1 MNFDHVTDTP
11 LLQGILSL
19 DADLVRSLFTIQSL
33 NKGQVLYYQGDRA
46 DSMCIVRSGLLVKS
60 FESGH
65 RTFHLSNQHPG
76 DTIGEAEV
84 LHSKQVR
91 YVTTTARTDATVWRI
106 CARDLERLLNMY
118 PLIYRRL
125 FDAVGERFVRAK
137 RKITYLAFM
146 DARLRI
152 IHLLYDYLQDHPANP
167 TLVWKIT
174 QQEMSEMVALNRES
188 VARVIGELQS
198 EGIIRSS
205 RGRIAIIDMQRLE
218 AVAAIET
225 DGL

>member
-1 MNFDHVTDTP
+1 MNFEQVTDTP
-11 LLQGILSL
+11 LFRSISSL
-19 DADLVRSLFTIQSL
+19 DTEFVRSTFTTQKIS
-33 NKGQVLYYQGDRA
+33 KGQVLYYQGDIA

-65 RTFHLSNQHPG
+65 RTFHLSYQRPG

-84 LHSKQVR
+84 LHSKRIR
-91 YVTTTARTDATVWRI
+91 YVTTTARTDAAVWRI
-106 CARDLERLLNMY
+106 SARNLDQLLSMY
-118 PLIYRRL
+118 PTIFRRL

-152 IHLLYDYLQDHPANP
+152 VHLLYDYLQDHHDSTP
-167 TLVWKIT
+167 VWQIT

-188 VARVIGELQS
+188 VARIIGELQND
-198 EGIIRSS
+198 GVIHSS
-205 RGRIAIIDMQRLE
+205 RGRIAIIDTQKLKTIANTE
-218 AVAAIET
+218 GESS
-225 DGL
+225 